1 MLQPNSIS
9 RTSKQKKKKKK
20 INFDR
25 KILFCKVYRATDLAH
40 VVHRHISGQ

>member
-9 RTSKQKKKKKK
+9 RTCKAKKKK